1 MQPLRSAGEVQLL
14 GNGQKVPKVTK
25 FHESMSL

>member
-1 MQPLRSAGEVQLL
+1 MQPLRSAGEVKLF
-14 GNGQKVPKVTK
+14 GIGQKVPEVTQ